1 MGNAEKLRAV
11 LIKQRKKTASARLH
25 ALLKAA
31 DDPVPRPAAAT
42 STPSRGA
49 LMAKPKI
56 TPPAAVAAP
65 PPFASTTPPSGFN
78 TNLVAPRG
86 RVNVPP
92 VARPPIAIPGNA
104 PTIGAPNTPRG
115 EGPAVQQARSNYQA
129 AQQRAMQQKL
139 TPQQQQAKQE
149 EAIRY
154 RYDKIY
160 QDSRMRDLA
169 LAMNRGHISPEQF
182 QEATRMRPMNV
193 SGTLGRLGQGLEA
206 ANAAFGAGYRGLY
219 DYMAGGGTEAGETA
233 KKLRDSIGSHLYGM
247 RTGRNPGAMAEAT
260 TLAAQ
265 GIPLAK
271 RHEFYALSNDYAANQ
286 KDTPSGYSQ
295 ANMIAAG
302 INPESVFRSGV
313 QKLQSGSPQFT
324 PQEKAEMLQR
334 ATTYDTAKA
343 DEREQQERDP
353 LFHGGTEEVL
363 SNMGDTGWTLAIPGA
378 NASSLRAVSNAGKA
392 WMLPRGLLS
401 PARSLSQNLPKTR
414 NVLDRLADLTGKGP
428 VARALSWADDF
439 GIPIVDAAAAA
450 QTANSVQK
458 IQDMAG
464 VMTPLQPPTDHP
476 ELAAAEQRALAA
488 KLRALEAEQLALD
501 QKMLDRPERLS
512 LPQTP
517 EGARNFYEPPEQAPP
532 FRMTAN
538 TVENQPIL
546 DAQGKP
552 TGSTQQVYKITHQDD
567 SGKMLTDTVPVVAA
581 DAAGITP
588 YLSNKAELPDV
599 EQLSQQSSELVS
611 RHPLAADTKAS
622 LNITGQAPPN
632 TADTAAG
639 MLERQ
644 GKDKDQIQALMDW
657 WGEPGNIATT
667 LGVGASAIGLL
678 MMFMGGQDGLMGWL
692 MPALGI
698 TMAAGGLGTLGY
710 QGMFG
715 KNVQD
720 TIKGVAN
727 PAMKQLGGIAYDAG
741 WVDRNQFWGQA
752 AKALEEEPLEKLKGS
767 FNIVGRQL
775 QEKVNKQP
783 KFLRWAAEKLN
794 QIPTVESISDAQIL
808 EGLKTQDPE
817 AYKMFTEIPAA
828 QAKADVLKHWRG
840 IEELPLGQLQA
851 ASQAQTG
858 NTPVPPSYGAQP
870 VE

>member
-31 DDPVPRPAAAT
+31 DDPVPRPAAT
-42 STPSRGA
+42 SAPSRGA
-49 LMAKPKI
+49 LMAKPKS
-56 TPPAAVAAP
+56 TPLAAASAP
-65 PPFASTTPPSGFN
+65 KPTTATFASNPPNGVN
-78 TNLVAPRG
+78 INLVAPRG

-92 VARPPIAIPGNA
+92 VARPPVAIPGTA
-104 PTIGAPNTPRG
+104 PTIGAPNTPRA
-115 EGPAVQQARSNYQA
+115 EGPAIQQARSNYQA

-160 QDSRMRDLA
+160 QDPRMRDLA
-169 LAMNRGHISPEQF
+169 LALNRGHITPEQF

-193 SGTLGRLGQGLEA
+193 SGTLGSLGQGLEA

-260 TLAAQ
+260 SIAAQ
-265 GIPLAK
+265 GIPVEK
-271 RHEFYALSNDYAANQ
+271 RPEFDALTQMYAPLQSAGNFD
-286 KDTPSGYSQ
+286 Q
-295 ANMIAAG
+295 ARALAAG
-302 INPESVFRSGV
+302 LNPESIFRSGV

-343 DEREQQERDP
+343 DEREQQGRDP
-353 LFHGGTEEVL
+353 LFHGGTERVL
-363 SNMGDTGWTLAIPGA
+363 SDMGDTGWSLAIPGA
-378 NASSLRAVSNAGKA
+378 NANAIRAFSNAGRA
-392 WMLPRGLLS
+392 RMLPRGFLT
-401 PARSLSQNLPKTR
+401 PFESLAQNLPKTR
-414 NVLDRLADLTGKGP
+414 NVLDRLADLSGKTPG
-428 VARALSWADDF
+428 ARALTYADDF
-439 GIPIVDAAAAA
+439 GQLLGGSAAAA
-450 QTANSVQK
+450 QTENAIQK

-464 VMTPLQPPTDHP
+464 VTTPLQPPTDHP
-476 ELAAAEQRALAA
+476 ELAAAEQRALDQAM
-488 KLRALEAEQLALD
+488 LE
-501 QKMLDRPERLS
+501 RPERLS

-517 EGARNFYEPPEQAPP
+517 EGARNFYEQPGQAAP

-552 TGSTQQVYKITHQDD
+552 TGRTQQVYKITRQGD
-567 SGKMLTDTVPVVAA
+567 SGKMITDTVPVVAA

-588 YLSNKAELPDV
+588 YLSNRAELPDV
-599 EQLSQQSSELVS
+599 GQLSQQSSELVS
-611 RHPLAADTKAS
+611 RHPRAADTKAA
-622 LNITGQAPPN
+622 LNTTGQAPPD

-639 MLERQ
+639 MLEGQ

-710 QGMFG
+710 QGMLG
-715 KNVQD
+715 KTVQD

-741 WVDRNQFWGQA
+741 WLDKNQFWGQA
-752 AKALEEEPLEKLKGS
+752 AKELEEEPLEKLKGS
-767 FNIVGRQL
+767 FNIVGRQI
-775 QEKVNKQP
+775 QEEVNKQP
-783 KFLRWAAEKLN
+783 KFMQWIAKRFN
-794 QIPTVESISDAQIL
+794 QIPTVESISDEQIL

-817 AYKMFTEIPAA
+817 AYKMFMEIPTA

-858 NTPVPPSYGAQP
+858 NTFVPPSYGAQP